1 LLSFTK
7 AYTYNIS
14 RLKPSSRLLAIGFS
28 TLFLFSGNSAIANK
42 STTTQLKT
50 TATNS
55 DATWSDFT
63 VLKGDNLSVIF
74 KRAGLTASD
83 VLEISNATATEKT
96 FVRMIPGETLS
107 FQLRDK
113 SLQQIRYVISH
124 NTTIVITKSDTA
136 ESGYALSREVK
147 NTVAQQ
153 PAISKP
159 LNTIPL
165 SENLTQASEP
175 KVPAALASTT
185 NINNDLAGNKI
196 AAQQTSEPPVSSLSG
211 TVIKP
216 VSELDLLLQ
225 QQDSDQ
231 LMNWVYYSVQPK
243 DNLSTIFSRAGLTST
258 DVHYV
263 SSATKEQ
270 RTFNRLMP
278 GERIGFLI
286 RSGHLISVEYIVS
299 PLKTV
304 ILSRTDRTNYTV
316 ETLQRKPKIGYRS
329 VAGKI
334 ENSLFVDALN
344 AGISN
349 NMTMNFAKVFA
360 WDVDFSQDLQPG
372 DRFKVVYEEI
382 TIDGK
387 KIKDGNIVAAQFDI
401 GGQSLIGIFYRDSD
415 GGVGFYT
422 PDGHSM
428 RKAFLRMPVEFARI
442 SSKFNPRRKHP
453 ILNKIRAHKGVDY
466 AAKTGTPIM
475 ASGDGKIVYRGRKGG
490 FGNTIVIQH
499 GTSFNTLYAHMSRFN
514 KAYKL
519 GSRVQQGQ
527 IIGYVG
533 STGAVTG
540 PHLHYEFRVDGVH
553 KNPLKV
559 KVPKAPALNSKELDA
574 FKAVAEVA
582 MQKLNKLSY
591 EKIASAN

>member
-14 RLKPSSRLLAIGFS
+14 RLQPSSKLFAIGFS
-28 TLFLFSGNSAIANK
+28 ALCLLPGSNAVASKSITTKSA
-42 STTTQLKT
+42 STVTS
-50 TATNS
+50 TA
-55 DATWSDFT
+55 ARWSDYT
-63 VLKGDNLSVIF
+63 VLKGDNLSIIF
-74 KRAGLTASD
+74 RRAGLSPRD
-83 VLEISNATATEKT
+83 VLNVSNATASEKT
-96 FVRMIPGETLS
+96 FVRMLPGEKIS

-113 SLQQIRYVISH
+113 LLQQIKYVISA
-124 NTTIVITKSDTA
+124 NTTIVITKSDA
-136 ESGYALSREVK
+136 VESGYSLSREVRSPQASASG
-147 NTVAQQ
+147 TPQVLAV
-153 PAISKP
+153 ISKP
-159 LNTIPL
+159 TIKP
-165 SENLTQASEP
+165 SPAQP
-175 KVPAALASTT
+175 PAATATVQAVNNNEVASH
-185 NINNDLAGNKI
+185 
-196 AAQQTSEPPVSSLSG
+196 SPPALPASDNSADNS
-211 TVIKP
+211 TATP
-216 VSELDLLLQ
+216 PSELDILLQ
-225 QQDSDQ
+225 QQDSSQ
-231 LMNWVYYSVQPK
+231 LENWVYYNVQPA
-243 DNLSTIFSRAGLTST
+243 DNLTTLFTRAGLTET
-258 DVHYV
+258 DVYYV
-263 SSATKEQ
+263 SSATGEQ
-270 RTFNRLMP
+270 QTFNRLMP

-286 RSGHLISVEYIVS
+286 RSGHLLKIQYIVS

-304 ILSRTDRTNYTV
+304 LLTRTDKSNYQV
-316 ETLQRKPKIGYRS
+316 ETMQREPVISYKAI
-329 VAGKI
+329 AGKI

-344 AGISN
+344 AGLTN

-372 DRFKVVYEEI
+372 DKFKVVYEEV

-442 SSKFNPRRKHP
+442 SSKYNPRRKHP

-466 AAKTGTPIM
+466 AAKRGTPIM
-475 ASGDGKIVYRGRKGG
+475 ASGNGKIVFRGRKGG

-514 KAYKL
+514 KAFRL

-527 IIGYVG
+527 VIGYVG
-533 STGAVTG
+533 ATGAVTG

-559 KVPKAPALNSKELDA
+559 KIPKALALDPKELET
-574 FKAVAEVA
+574 FKSVAKVA
-582 MQKLNKLSY
+582 LQKLNKLND
-591 EKIASAN
+591 EKLASAN

>member
-1 LLSFTK
+1 MLSFTK

-14 RLKPSSRLLAIGFS
+14 RLQPCSKLFAIAFSALCLLPGSNAHATKNTIS
-28 TLFLFSGNSAIANK
+28 KLNSAAV
-42 STTTQLKT
+42 STT
-50 TATNS
+50 AR
-55 DATWSDFT
+55 WSDYT
-63 VLKGDNLSVIF
+63 VLKGDNLSIIF
-74 KRAGLTASD
+74 RRAGLSPRD
-83 VLEISNATATEKT
+83 VLNISNATAAEKT
-96 FVRMIPGETLS
+96 FVRMLPGEKIS
-107 FQLRDK
+107 FQLNDK
-113 SLQQIRYVISH
+113 SLQQIKYVISA
-124 NTTIVITKSDTA
+124 NTTIVITKSDAA
-136 ESGYALSREVK
+136 ESGYSLTREVK
-147 NTVAQQ
+147 TTQALTSSDQRESA
-153 PAISKP
+153 AISEQAIKP
-159 LNTIPL
+159 SQTPNPVVAVAVTVDTNNQAP
-165 SENLTQASEP
+165 SDQASEQSNDASP
-175 KVPAALASTT
+175 DTTIQPA
-185 NINNDLAGNKI
+185 
-196 AAQQTSEPPVSSLSG
+196 P
-211 TVIKP
+211 
-216 VSELDLLLQ
+216 SELDIILK
-225 QQDSDQ
+225 QQDSSQ
-231 LMNWVYYSVQPK
+231 LENWVYYNVQAK
-243 DNLSTIFSRAGLTST
+243 DNLTTLFTRAGLTYT

-263 SSATKEQ
+263 SGATGEQ
-270 RTFNRLMP
+270 RTFERLMP

-286 RSGHLISVEYIVS
+286 RSGHLLKIQYIIS

-304 ILSRTDRTNYTV
+304 LLTRTDKSNYQV
-316 ETLQRKPKIGYRS
+316 ETLQRTPKISYKS

-344 AGISN
+344 AGLTN

-372 DRFKVVYEEI
+372 DKFKVIYEEI

-453 ILNKIRAHKGVDY
+453 ILNTIRAHKGVDY
-466 AAKTGTPIM
+466 AAKRGTPIM
-475 ASGDGKIVYRGRKGG
+475 ASGNGKIVYRGRKGS

-514 KAYKL
+514 KAFKL

-527 IIGYVG
+527 VIGYVG

-540 PHLHYEFRVDGVH
+540 AHLHYEFRVDGVH

-559 KVPKAPALNSKELDA
+559 KIPKALALDPKELKA
-574 FKAVAEVA
+574 FKVVAEVA
-582 MQKLNKLSY
+582 MQKLNKLND
-591 EKIASAN
+591 EKLASAN